1 MAENKYKPLTKCLCT
16 NTWIDYIKAQ
26 GWNTEGLYD
35 GLGYDEEYMCDVENW
50 MPSGQVYKFSINI
63 TGKFHEGP
71 ELFYRMGI
79 WAAKHRTVGA
89 LYAMA

>member
-1 MAENKYKPLTKCLCT
+1 MTENKYEPLTKCLCT

-50 MPSGQVYKFSINI
+50 MPSGQVCKFSINI
-63 TGKFHEGP
+63 TAKFHEGP
-71 ELFYRMGI
+71 ELFYKMGI